1 MGLAITIPLELQR
14 LRPIGKGWELG
25 EPKPYLSCASQF
37 LSMKNDCII
46 NFISGLLMGFVS
58 DSEKSWEFGL

>member
-1 MGLAITIPLELQR
+1 MSLAITIPLELQR

-46 NFISGLLMGFVS
+46 YLHFRTVDGFR
-58 DSEKSWEFGL
+58 E